1 MSKYDMDIVQ
11 LAMRTDLKKL
21 IEKKYYSEARNIFTP
36 NPFLHETDD
45 AEYWKDI
52 SK

>member
-36 NPFLHETDD
+36 NSFLHETDD